1 MTNKPIESQENADT
15 QEHIQDLQRRAK
27 ELAGGELSFFESEE
41 MPPKLREQ
49 FWERVVDYEEA
60 EWTTPFVLLTRGGME
75 LTAPDELD
83 DEQLKPKLWEVIRG
97 LALLRMFLYST
108 DHLSDRELY
117 QVLWHE
123 VLLDECPSIPIDEN
137 SAWHIDLVSSGS
149 EEDIEL
155 YLRYYADEKIRQDW
169 AKDFPGDAMP
179 VHETPPYDRDRHLPA
194 RDQPEWLL
202 PGHAS

>member
-60 EWTTPFVLLTRGGME
+60 EWTTPFDLLVRGGME
-75 LTAPDELD
+75 LPDPEELD
-83 DEQLKPKLWEVIRG
+83 DEQLKPKLWEVIHG
-97 LALLRMFLYST
+97 LAMLRMFLYST

-117 QVLWHE
+117 EVLWHE
-123 VLLDECPSIPIDEN
+123 VLLDKCPSIPIDED
-137 SAWHIDLVSSGS
+137 SACHIDLVGSGS

-155 YLRYYADEKIRQDW
+155 YLRYYADDQTRQEW
-169 AKDFPGDAMP
+169 AKDFPDDAMP
-179 VHETPPYDRDRHLPA
+179 GHETPPYDRDRHLPA
-194 RDQPEWLL
+194 RDQPEWLH